1 MAVNSLNTCRPSSS
15 TNQAWLPGLF
25 FLQVHT
31 VDCKNRKQMKVH
43 VLQQWFLSI
52 HHLPHLSQIKKQK
65 HRIFGLSNLC
75 RSSYEVKIVI
85 WLAHGDNYDFYLKCL
100 WSLPNY
106 GLYIWITL
114 CLKSFNIKHI
124 FLLQGIWDCDVIES
138 HKKIFE
144 DQITSWGNYVS
155 HQ

>member
-43 VLQQWFLSI
+43 VLQLSI
-52 HHLPHLSQIKKQK
+52 IYLIYHKLKNKNIEFLDC
-65 HRIFGLSNLC
+65 NLC
-75 RSSYEVKIVI
+75 RSSYDVVI
-85 WLAHGDNYDFYLKCL
+85 WLEHGDNYDFYLKCL

-144 DQITSWGNYVS
+144 DQKTSWGNYVS